1 MRFTIGSILTS
12 VAQNSYSVP
21 SISLPSY
28 PQYLL
33 GYEVTFWANYKK
45 KAWKGTFKKV
55 PYFFLPIA
63 QRQSASFGN

>member
-12 VAQNSYSVP
+12 VVQNSYSVP

-45 KAWKGTFKKV
+45 SLKGS
-55 PYFFLPIA
+55 L
-63 QRQSASFGN
+63 

>member
-12 VAQNSYSVP
+12 VVQNSYSVP

-45 KAWKGTFKKV
+45 KLEREPLKRFL
-55 PYFFLPIA
+55 FFIPA
-63 QRQSASFGN
+63 YRKAV